1 MDAPASLGAGGRDIW
16 LARHFDGMPADATAV
31 LLEACRAKDRLD
43 KLDLLLSGDVD
54 CWARVMHRTRTMAYE
69 LHIDDALAQ
78 ANATAG
84 VLTRLLEKLPQRAAP
99 KPEADKGGGGVVVD
113 FTSRLAHGAGASS

>member
-1 MDAPASLGAGGRDIW
+1 M
-16 LARHFDGMPADATAV
+16 ARHFDQMPADALVV

-54 CWARVMHRTRTMAYE
+54 SWARVMHRTRTQDYE
-69 LHIDDALAQ
+69 LRIDDALAR

-84 VLTRLLEKLPQRAAP
+84 VLTRLLDKLPQKAAAVP
-99 KPEADKGGGGVVVD
+99 TDGSNPGGGGVVVD
-113 FTSRLAHGAGASS
+113 FTSRLANGAGASS

>member
-1 MDAPASLGAGGRDIW
+1 MWA
-16 LARHFDGMPADATAV
+16 ARHFDDMAADAVAV

-54 CWARVMHRTRTMAYE
+54 CWARVMHRVRTQDYE
-69 LHIDDALAQ
+69 LRIDDALAK

-84 VLTRLLEKLPQRAAP
+84 VLTRLLGKLPSKAAAAEP
-99 KPEADKGGGGVVVD
+99 LDSGGGGVVVD
-113 FTSRLAHGAGASS
+113 FTSRLAHGSGASS